1 MESPEFPY
9 TLCPHTPITSPIVDI
24 LHHVVCFLQLMN
36 DNIITQRSEFTFGFI
51 LSVEHSIGFGNCIHH
66 CSIIQNSFTVLKSSV
81 LYPSFL
87 AGYSPW
93 GHKEVDTTELTACT
107 HRLTAGFLVTSAKV
121 HSTLDLLQ
129 GQPLSCSWHYV
140 GT

>member
-9 TLCPHTPITSPIVDI
+9 TLCPHAPITSPIVDI

-66 CSIIQNSFTVLKSSV
+66 CSIIQNSFTTPISCVFHL
-81 LYPSFL
+81 FI
-87 AGYSPW
+87 SPPLVNLW
-93 GHKEVDTTELTACT
+93 KPLT
-107 HRLTAGFLVTSAKV
+107 FI
-121 HSTLDLLQ
+121 LLPFSECHIVVIIQ
-129 GQPLSCSWHYV
+129 YIFPGNH
-140 GT
+140 